1 METRLEISLLEKFT
15 RAQLEGCKQR
25 ETIFQLANTLY
36 AYLKRR
42 RGAEF
47 KNPNA
52 CNINTDEIGL
62 WKNA

>member
-15 RAQLEGCKQR
+15 RPNLKVANNGKP
-25 ETIFQLANTLY
+25 IFQLANTLY